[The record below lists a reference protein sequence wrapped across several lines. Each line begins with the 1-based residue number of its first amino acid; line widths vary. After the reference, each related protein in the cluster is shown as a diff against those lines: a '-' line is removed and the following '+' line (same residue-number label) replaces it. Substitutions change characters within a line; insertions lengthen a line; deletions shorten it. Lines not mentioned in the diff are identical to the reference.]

1 MTTTHAFPDEREH
14 DRHENS
20 GPDEDEEQE
29 RFGKPQVKINQ
40 HASVQ
45 NHEMNLHHS
54 NSMFKAGSPQDIPNL
69 ANVIDG
75 GPNVPGPV
83 EATDN
88 SPNINYIQQN
98 TRQMLDSNSD
108 YKLPGSCE

>member
-1 MTTTHAFPDEREH
+1 
-14 DRHENS
+14 
-20 GPDEDEEQE
+20 
-29 RFGKPQVKINQ
+29 
-40 HASVQ
+40 
-45 NHEMNLHHS
+45 
-54 NSMFKAGSPQDIPNL
+54 MFKPGSPQDIPNL

-75 GPNVPGPV
+75 GPNVPGQM